1 MHWVQAHVELIMRSS
16 LPIDETIVRGI
27 YYTMYGLGVA
37 FKFYLLVFKLYM
49 SSASIQ
55 KKVHTMFMVNW
66 PDIWKQRRL
75 SAAISAL
82 SYTKCTKYVPT
93 SFLSSGSGADTS
105 VIVVLRGD
113 IILI

>member
-55 KKVHTMFMVNW
+55 KTIYR
-66 PDIWKQRRL
+66 IWGAYFLTLRKQH
-75 SAAISAL
+75 SQM
-82 SYTKCTKYVPT
+82 TH
-93 SFLSSGSGADTS
+93 
-105 VIVVLRGD
+105 
-113 IILI
+113 